1 MQKPIAFLFLLL
13 AGVHANS
20 LVLEKRDGPPPG
32 FSCVGQ
38 TPLDQ
43 TLNLRLALMQNNIA
57 GLQDTVYDI
66 STPGNARYGQYLTQD
81 EV

>member
-1 MQKPIAFLFLLL
+1 MQKPIAFLCLLL

-20 LVLEKRDGPPPG
+20 LMLEKRDGSPPG
-32 FSCVGQ
+32 FSRVGP

-43 TLNLRLALMQNNIA
+43 TLNLRLALMQKNIT
-57 GLQDTVYDI
+57 GLHDTVYDI